1 MRVLREDGGFRLG
14 WDILIAAIA
23 LITGLLLPL
32 ELLKGTAD
40 HLELTPWW
48 MAFSL
53 IGLCDVALSFVTS
66 IEEEGEIV
74 RDRRAIAARYLRFNF
89 WIDLLANL
97 PYVLVVASIPPLSW
111 LLLLPLLR
119 LNKLVRITGR
129 WQSLQVL
136 QTSVLRMLRY
146 GLTILLVA
154 NGGACLWLWIGLREL
169 GPNGWIQR
177 LNLVRDQFDSLYL
190 HALYWTV
197 TTLTTVGFGDIT
209 PETPPEM
216 LVATLMM
223 FTGASLYAFA
233 VGNVVSIIS
242 DLDQGRLAH
251 SNRQSA
257 ISVYLKRYGVD
268 PEICH
273 RVRRFNDYQWA
284 RNRGVQP
291 MTMFENL
298 PTELHSEVMLAILRD
313 SVCHVP
319 LFTAATPALRKRL
332 ALLLEPISYPPGTV
346 VLEADVIGDAIVFIT
361 RGEVRIETDQ
371 PLPERLL
378 TVTAG
383 DYLGDLSFFLKE
395 PRCCRAVASTYVDA
409 FLLSR
414 DVFEALQQREPQLPE
429 VLQAMARKQSER
441 NQALLLAGLV
451 V

>member
-1 MRVLREDGGFRLG
+1 
-14 WDILIAAIA
+14 
-23 LITGLLLPL
+23 
-32 ELLKGTAD
+32 
-40 HLELTPWW
+40 
-48 MAFSL
+48 AFSL
-53 IGLCDVALSFVTS
+53 IGLSDVALTFFTG
-66 IEEEGEIV
+66 IEENGEIV
-74 RDRRAIAARYLRFNF
+74 RDRKVIADRYLRSGF
-89 WIDLLANL
+89 WVDLLANL
-97 PYVLVVASIPPLSW
+97 PYALFVGSSPDLRW

-129 WQSLQVL
+129 WQALQVL
-136 QTSVLRMLRY
+136 QTSMLRILRY
-146 GLTILLVA
+146 GLAIVLVA

-177 LNLVRDQFDSLYL
+177 LNLLRDHFDTLYL
-190 HALYWTV
+190 HSLYWTV
-197 TTLTTVGFGDIT
+197 TTLATVGYGDIT
-209 PETPPEM
+209 PKTSDEM
-216 LVATLMM
+216 IVAILMM
-223 FTGASLYAFA
+223 FTGVSLYAFA

-257 ISVYLKRYGVD
+257 IADYLRCYGVD
-268 PEICH
+268 PDIVR
-273 RVRRFNDYQWA
+273 RVRRFNDYQWS
-284 RNRGVQP
+284 RNRGVEP
-291 MTMFENL
+291 MRMFEDL
-298 PTELHSEVMLAILRD
+298 PRELHSEVMLAILRD

-332 ALLLEPISYPPGTV
+332 ALLLQPISYPPGTV
-346 VLEADVIGDAIVFIT
+346 VLETNVVGDEIVFIT

-383 DYLGDLSFFLKE
+383 DYIGDLSFYLRE
-395 PRCCRAVASTYVDA
+395 PRCCRALASTYVDA

-414 DVFEALQQREPQLPE
+414 EVFESLEKREPQLPE
-429 VLQAMARKQSER
+429 ALHAMAEQQSER